1 MIGSLRAC
9 PAPCARVL
17 TQSVRSA
24 SQIDNA
30 RVEASVDAASY
41 PDCAVETISTTLE
54 SVTRSVLARS
64 AWLLV
69 LIGVL
74 TVTSCDGDLFGGP
87 TIPRDSSEVQID
99 LPADGQQTIAF
110 EVESEV
116 FPGSQYQAESVYIT
130 IHPDPESLLHKGIRT
145 EHFWVGNRL
154 EDTGFDNEIL
164 SIGEVV
170 AGKPLRDLLVV
181 TLSNDTDT
189 PFKTT
194 LTLSISPNGGVSV
207 ASEDDMRVSID
218 QVAPPPSP

>member
-1 MIGSLRAC
+1 M
-9 PAPCARVL
+9 
-17 TQSVRSA
+17 
-24 SQIDNA
+24 
-30 RVEASVDAASY
+30 
-41 PDCAVETISTTLE
+41 ETISTTIE
-54 SVTRSVLARS
+54 GVTRSVLARS

-99 LPADGQQTIAF
+99 LPPDGQQTIAF

-116 FPGSQYQAESVYIT
+116 FPGSQYQSESVYIT
-130 IHPDPESLLHKGIRT
+130 IHPNPESLLHKGIRT
-145 EHFWVGNRL
+145 EHSWEGNRL

-170 AGKPLRDLLVV
+170 AGQPLRDLLVV

-189 PFKTT
+189 HFKTT
-194 LTLSISPNGGVSV
+194 LTLSISPNGGVPV

-218 QVAPPPSP
+218 QVDPPPSP